1 MIADHFSVRERLR
14 ETDAFA
20 LAKSENKKLDK
31 LAPPALTAKLFMDW
45 WNANIQREVQSTI
58 SQLTEAI
65 NLEFKD
71 QQPSAIEATVE
82 AMTKCFQFRG
92 EGRISIRTARNYM
105 HELSLEWRR
114 TRGKNGIY
122 ADGKLRKVT
131 ASFDS
136 AGHEREDVVEY
147 RAAKLPSF
155 LHVWFN
161 SEVFLWDPST
171 ERFQELHRDI
181 LKQPDWKPKYVLV
194 FQDESIVRNLF
205 LYICYYA

>member
-1 MIADHFSVRERLR
+1 
-14 ETDAFA
+14 
-20 LAKSENKKLDK
+20 
-31 LAPPALTAKLFMDW
+31 
-45 WNANIQREVQSTI
+45 
-58 SQLTEAI
+58 
-65 NLEFKD
+65 
-71 QQPSAIEATVE
+71 
-82 AMTKCFQFRG
+82 
-92 EGRISIRTARNYM
+92 M

-122 ADGKLRKVT
+122 ADGKLRKVSV
-131 ASFDS
+131 SFDS

-205 LYICYYA
+205 LYICYYAQFYAHDSASMAWGFHNEQHARPKGQGAS